1 VPRTRRSGDSSD
13 GLNTRRGTLN
23 EARWEEILTAAA
35 EEFNERGYKA
45 ARLQDIA
52 ARVGMLTGSLYY
64 YIDNKEDLLYALAE
78 SSLELGLESTTED
91 ELTANSDAAT
101 RLRAFIQRQ
110 MQIMDRLRG
119 PAGGI
124 ERELASLSPEH
135 REKIDVM
142 RRELHG
148 FARSIIEQGVEDGD
162 FDPEVDVGVATNTLF
177 ELLNTTRQWVKPG
190 RRTLAEIG
198 DWYARMLIRGL
209 ALESSLDRPGVA
221 DVSLRG

>member
-1 VPRTRRSGDSSD
+1 VPKTRRSGDASD
-13 GLNTRRGTLN
+13 ELNTRRGTLN

-52 ARVGMLTGSLYY
+52 GRVGLLTGSLYY

-78 SSLELGLESTTED
+78 SSLRLGLESTFED
-91 ELTANSDAAT
+91 EFIANSDAAT
-101 RLRAFIQRQ
+101 RLQAFIQRQ

-135 REKIDVM
+135 REQIDSM
-142 RRELHG
+142 RRRLHG
-148 FARSIIEQGVEDGD
+148 FARSIIEQGVEAGD
-162 FDPEVDVGVATNTLF
+162 FDPAVDVGVATNTLF

-190 RRTLAEIG
+190 RLTLAEIG

-209 ALESSLDRPGVA
+209 VLRDSFDRLPA
-221 DVSLRG
+221 SM